1 MNVKYLKKFSK
12 DLDKVKQPKDKKA
25 LLAMIQEVKSVETI
39 LEVSGIKKLVGF
51 QDAYRIRVGQIRVGI
66 FLSYGG
72 TTVEFARVAYRKDIY
87 KVFP

>member
-39 LEVSGIKKLVGF
+39 NEVSGIKKLVGF
-51 QDAYRIRVGQIRVGI
+51 QDAYRIRVGQLRVGI
-66 FLSYGG
+66 FLSDGG